1 MKTKQNFAKSLTL
14 CALTLFCMLCGMQ
27 CEKDQNIP
35 EIDKLPP
42 ATQIGADTFGC
53 MVDGKAFMPRKSG
66 WFGGPVLLAQYQ
78 YLTLNGKTGNY
89 FMLTAD
95 DQKTYPNEIRGISLS
110 AQCVD
115 LEPKTYV
122 LDEYNTLFK
131 LAGKYDI
138 LDESLNFN
146 RFYTNL
152 INKGEL
158 TITRFDDINQI
169 MSGTFWFDAVNKD
182 GVKVEVRE
190 GRFDVHFIK

>member
-1 MKTKQNFAKSLTL
+1 MKTNQNFKHGLMLFVLAICFTL
-14 CALTLFCMLCGMQ
+14 SGMQ

-42 ATQIGADTFGC
+42 ATQTGANIFGC
-53 MVDGKAFMPRKSG
+53 MIDGKAFMPRKSG
-66 WFGGPVLLAQYQ
+66 WFGGPVLVAQYQ
-78 YLTLNGKTGNY
+78 YLTDNGQTGNY
-89 FMLTAD
+89 FALTAQD
-95 DQKTYPNEIRGISLS
+95 EKTHVNEIWGVSLS

-115 LEPKTYV
+115 LEVKTYT
-122 LDEYNTLFK
+122 LDQYNTLFK
-131 LAGKYDI
+131 LAGEHHI
-138 LDESLNFN
+138 LDESLKFN
-146 RFYTNL
+146 TFTTDL

-158 TITRFDDINQI
+158 TINRFDDANQI

>member
-1 MKTKQNFAKSLTL
+1 
-14 CALTLFCMLCGMQ
+14 MQ

-35 EIDKLPP
+35 EIDKLPL

-95 DQKTYPNEIRGISLS
+95 DQKTYPNEIRGVSLS

-169 MSGTFWFDAVNKD
+169 MSGTFWFDAVNDKGD
-182 GVKVEVRE
+182 KVEVRE